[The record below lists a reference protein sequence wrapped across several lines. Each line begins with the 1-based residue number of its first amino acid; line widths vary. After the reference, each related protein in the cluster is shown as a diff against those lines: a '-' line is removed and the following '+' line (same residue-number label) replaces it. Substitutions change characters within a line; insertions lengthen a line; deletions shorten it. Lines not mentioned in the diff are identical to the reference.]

1 MKSKKSS
8 IKGGNKMIIYPT
20 ISKVML
26 FNRNIVGW
34 QQDSLKMYFILDTSK
49 NRNASTSDLQILMNT
64 YEMNTSNGGSA
75 IIK

>member
-1 MKSKKSS
+1 MKSIKSS

-20 ISKVML
+20 ISKFML

-49 NRNASTSDLQILMNT
+49 NRNASTSDLKILMNT
-64 YEMNTSNGGSA
+64 YEMNTYQMVA
-75 IIK
+75 VQ